1 MSNNIYKLR
10 VSTAAHA
17 DLNKIWHYT
26 SKNWS
31 IAQADEYYLFLSQ
44 EMQNLCANPLIGKN
58 ADEIRKDYR
67 VLIAKS
73 HLIFYKITE
82 NESIN
87 VIMIL
92 HQSVN
97 TSSWIK

>member
-10 VSTAAHA
+10 VSTAAQA
-17 DLNKIWHYT
+17 DLDKIWHYT
-26 SKNWS
+26 SKKWS
-31 IAQADEYYLFLSQ
+31 IAQADEYYLLLSQ
-44 EMQNLCANPLIGKN
+44 EMQNLCANPFIGNN

-73 HLIFYKITE
+73 HLIFCKITE

-87 VIMIL
+87 VIRIL

-97 TSSWIK
+97 ISSWIK